1 MRVSAFSYSQ
11 ICMRVFCTRKASKS
25 GPAPVRDAGGRRSGA
40 RARAASSDELGL
52 DAAAAHI
59 LQEPEDQVL
68 RRSTHTARVS
78 RAQSSARC
86 AAWPARPGA
95 WLGTG
100 GRVARTIGCVM
111 IFWTLL
117 MAADCAR
124 EVPGASGCSKR
135 ATSPRGTPLAPPRR
149 HAARRG
155 AARRARGKWDEMRI
169 QLPYLEARAKREP
182 PHTHTHYK
190 RNTGGIFSASS

>member
-1 MRVSAFSYSQ
+1 M
-11 ICMRVFCTRKASKS
+11 
-25 GPAPVRDAGGRRSGA
+25 RDAGGRRSGA
-40 RARAASSDELGL
+40 LARAASSDELGL
-52 DAAAAHI
+52 EAAAAHI

-117 MAADCAR
+117 MAADWCAR
-124 EVPGASGCSKR
+124 GA
-135 ATSPRGTPLAPPRR
+135 RGVGVQQEGDVSTWRRSPPRR
-149 HAARRG
+149 HVGRELG
-155 AARRARGKWDEMRI
+155 ALGK
-169 QLPYLEARAKREP
+169 
-182 PHTHTHYK
+182 
-190 RNTGGIFSASS
+190 SAV